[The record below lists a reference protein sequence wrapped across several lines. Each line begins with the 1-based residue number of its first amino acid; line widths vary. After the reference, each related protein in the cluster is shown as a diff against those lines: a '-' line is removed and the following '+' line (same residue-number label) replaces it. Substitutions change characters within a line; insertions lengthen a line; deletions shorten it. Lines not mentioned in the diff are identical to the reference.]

1 MTRKFFILASGLLA
15 VVAASSLVVSAQNP
29 QSNEDG
35 EPSAA
40 AVERARKTVRMLDDV
55 YKGAIVLITDK
66 YVHDETD
73 YPAGSAAIDLFG
85 EITKK
90 GWHEVRLIDV
100 SGEPFDPENVAE
112 DEFEKQGVKQLKSG
126 KDYHEKV
133 VAKDGKPY
141 LRAMT
146 AVPVVMQKCV
156 MCHPNYADAKEG
168 EAIGAISYTMPIE

>member
-1 MTRKFFILASGLLA
+1 MTRKTMGLALTALLA
-15 VVAASSLVVSAQNP
+15 LVVSGLAGSAQSP
-29 QSNEDG
+29 QQKDND
-35 EPSAA
+35 EPSQA

-73 YPAGSAAIDLFG
+73 YPAGSAAIDLFA

-100 SGEPFDPENVAE
+100 SGEPYDPENVAE
-112 DEFEKQGVKQLKSG
+112 DEFEKEGVQQLKAGES
-126 KDYHEKV
+126 YHEKV
-133 VAKDGKPY
+133 VQKDGKPY

-156 MCHPNYADAKEG
+156 MCHPNYADANEG
-168 EAIGAISYTMPIE
+168 EAIGAISYVMPIE